1 MNGLNI
7 VRCSDNQVQVYQLA
21 DVDKQVISTTV
32 TCDRKG
38 EIYYNQYIGFTWN
51 ELKLICS
58 SDDSEVHEEQ
68 TIERLI
74 PGYIE
79 FISHVEGQLDQSTEP
94 YVLEIN
100 QEATK
105 VMGTII
111 SSEQAADTT
120 YFNENTTPKE
130 RRIYI
135 WFPDHPIICRL
146 IFTSDEDNPCP
157 SMHAKVLDDTNYACY
172 YNPGAE
178 EKPTIEQMEAE
189 LKQVAEA
196 DSEPDNPEAYVLD
209 LPIPDSASIDDSDAS
224 DASDTTQHSYSSQK
238 PAASHSPKSSTTK
251 KSKNQTKSMSFH
263 RKPAHIKSPEQKE
276 GSEII
281 RIILLVLGI
290 LLLIGLICGV
300 IYYIMRKYRWNNLP
314 PSTNIENDG
323 KSSYSVDPNQSQQ
336 SLTVT
341 SAHET
346 NTELS
351 MNVPL
356 KQKLA
361 VKLQP
366 PIGNIRQS
374 QRVDT
379 STIYDEN
386 M

>member
-1 MNGLNI
+1 MS
-7 VRCSDNQVQVYQLA
+7 RA
-21 DVDKQVISTTV
+21 
-32 TCDRKG
+32 
-38 EIYYNQYIGFTWN
+38 
-51 ELKLICS
+51 
-58 SDDSEVHEEQ
+58 
-68 TIERLI
+68 
-74 PGYIE
+74 
-79 FISHVEGQLDQSTEP
+79 ISHVEGQLDQSTEP

-100 QEATK
+100 QEATN

-146 IFTSDEDNPCP
+146 IFTSDEDYPCP
-157 SMHAKVLDDTNYACY
+157 LMHAKVLDDTNYACY

-196 DSEPDNPEAYVLD
+196 DSEPDDPEAYVLD
-209 LPIPDSASIDDSDAS
+209 LPIPDSASIDNPDTSDTSDTSDA
-224 DASDTTQHSYSSQK
+224 TKHSYSSKK
-238 PAASHSPKSSTTK
+238 PAASHSAKSSTTK
-251 KSKNQTKSMSFH
+251 KPKNQTKPMSFH
-263 RKPAHIKSPEQKE
+263 RKPAHIKSPAEKE
-276 GSEII
+276 GSNVI

-300 IYYIMRKYRWNNLP
+300 IYYVIRKYRWNNLP
-314 PSTNIENDG
+314 PSANIENDG

-346 NTELS
+346 STELS

-356 KQKLA
+356 KHRPA
-361 VKLQP
+361 VKLRP
-366 PIGNIRQS
+366 PEGNIRQS

-379 STIYDEN
+379 RMIYDED